1 MPNSKHWAKVKEEY
15 LYLIDYNQA
24 EREVIEAADWEI
36 AMAIHE
42 TWEKIFDYSPTI
54 NTKLVSEIRDALA

>member
-36 AMAIHE
+36 AQALHE
-42 TWEKIFDYSPTI
+42 TWELIFDYSPTI
-54 NTKLVSEIRDALA
+54 NIKLISEIRDALA